1 MKRYTPFVITGLLSA
16 GLALGLFTLVDN
28 PTLSDNLSAPKMV
41 LTNYSPVG
49 MNMASAIP
57 AGTPDLVKASN
68 SSKMAVVYIESSS
81 SSPSTYLSRR
91 GVQTSTGSGVIISEN
106 GYIATNHHVIE
117 DGNDIAVLME
127 DGREFKARLI
137 GSDASTDLALL
148 KVDAKGLPHLSFG
161 DSDSLQVGEWVIA
174 IGNPFRLYS
183 TVTAGIVS
191 AKSRNINILEE
202 SGIEAFIQT
211 DAAVNPGNS
220 GGALVNTR
228 GQLMGINTAIM
239 TYSGQYEGFSF
250 AVPSNLVKKVL
261 EDIREYGSIRR
272 GWLGVAI
279 RPVDAATAKDA
290 GLTEIA
296 GVIIESV
303 NVSSAAEQAG
313 LKEGDVVV
321 SVDGQKIMTSPD
333 FMSKIGQHRPGDVLN
348 FQFIRDGKR
357 KETSVKLSDSR
368 TATLGNSLATN
379 VNPDDILIGIGLD
392 VRDLNSVEKMRL
404 PKEGVIVNDIKP
416 GSQIAR
422 ANMEEKFII
431 TKING
436 ESVKNTEDL
445 KSALK
450 RAGTGLYLQGYYE
463 DYPGDYAYKLALK

>member
-16 GLALGLFTLVDN
+16 CFALGLFALLDK
-28 PTLSDNLSAPKMV
+28 PAFSDNLSAPKMV
-41 LTNYSPVG
+41 LTNYSPME
-49 MNMASAIP
+49 MNMASALP
-57 AGTPDLVKASN
+57 TGTPDLVKASN
-68 SSKMAVVYIESSS
+68 TSKMAVVYIESST
-81 SSPSTYLSRR
+81 SSPSTYFSRR
-91 GVQTSTGSGVIISEN
+91 AAQTSTGSGVIISEN

-127 DGREFKARLI
+127 DGREFEAKLI

-148 KVDAKGLPHLSFG
+148 KVEAKGLPHLSFG

-261 EDIREYGSIRR
+261 KDIREYGSIRR

-290 GLTEIA
+290 GLSEIS

-303 NVSSAAEQAG
+303 NVSSAAEEAG

-321 SVDGQKIMTSPD
+321 SIDGQKIMTSPD
-333 FMSKIGQHRPGDVLN
+333 FMSRIGQHRPGDVLS
-348 FQFIRDGKR
+348 FQYIRDGKR
-357 KETSVKLSDSR
+357 KETLVKLSDSR

-379 VNPDDILIGIGLD
+379 ANPDDILIGIGLD

-404 PKEGVIVNDIKP
+404 PREGVIVHDIKP
-416 GSQIAR
+416 GSQIAL

-436 ESVKNTEDL
+436 ESVKSTEDL
-445 KSALK
+445 KAALK
-450 RAGTGLYLQGYYE
+450 HAGTGLYLQGYYE